1 MNVRS
6 SSLAKNKKQK
16 AYQLGK
22 WAVYIAAAMLIFKGY
37 RILTLRYKATHGEI
51 DVIARRGRTIAFI
64 EVKAR
69 KSLTAG
75 KESVTAKQRERI
87 SNAATQFMKQRPRL
101 SNLTS
106 RYDIVVITPKSFPKH
121 ITSAW

>member
-6 SSLAKNKKQK
+6 PSLAKNKKQK
-16 AYQLGK
+16 AYQRGK
-22 WAVYIAAAMLIFKGY
+22 WAEYLAAAMLIFKGY
-37 RILTLRYKATHGEI
+37 RILTLRYKAIHGEI
-51 DVIARRGRTIAFI
+51 DIIARRGRTIVFI

-75 KESVTAKQRERI
+75 KESVTVKQRERI

-106 RYDIVVITPKSFPKH
+106 RYDIVVIIPKSLPKH
-121 ITSAW
+121 IKSAW

>member
-6 SSLAKNKKQK
+6 SSLAKNKKQQ
-16 AYQLGK
+16 AYQRGK
-22 WAVYIAAAMLIFKGY
+22 WAEYLAAAMLIFKGY

-51 DVIARRGRTIAFI
+51 DIIARRGRTIVFI

-75 KESVTAKQRERI
+75 KESVTVKQRERI

-106 RYDIVVITPKSFPKH
+106 RYDIVVIVSKSLPKH
-121 ITSAW
+121 IKSAW